1 MQDERYYSELHAR
14 IVTGAEFIESLAP
27 GDPKLPAAHSKYD
40 KLVEEYRH
48 YIRLSFWGKE
58 ELEREE
64 TQRQR
69 LERESRPQ
77 QTTMKF
83 Y

>member
-1 MQDERYYSELHAR
+1 MQDERYYKDLHAR
-14 IVTGAEFIESLAP
+14 ILAGAHFIESLAP
-27 GDPKLPAAHSKYD
+27 GDPKLPVAHSKYD
-40 KLVEEYRH
+40 KLVEEYRD

-64 TQRQR
+64 AKRLR

-77 QTTMKF
+77 QIAMSF
-83 Y
+83 